1 MHNCIYTAHCTEAFC
16 DKSCPILVE
25 TSYLL
30 ERNGITF
37 ANPVF
42 SAPIDKVRKML
53 KVLEL
58 ADGRFSVYKID
69 PDETTIQSSDLLTY
83 CAICKYW
90 KGSRL
95 HCNVYNLK
103 YSKYID
109 ELKKTWNGTPESEN
123 LQYMKI
129 WSESA
134 KVLIVSNFDYV
145 NFSDYESQ
153 AMLNLIQQRQ
163 SQGLTTILVSP
174 QIGMLVSSKKSS
186 FFDMLAKMMSMNII
200 KLPSGSEMGGVKP

>member
-1 MHNCIYTAHCTEAFC
+1 MHNCIFTAHCTEAFC
-16 DKSCPILVE
+16 DKSCPVLVE

-30 ERNGITF
+30 ERNNITF
-37 ANPVF
+37 TNPVF
-42 SAPIDKVRKML
+42 SATDDKVRKML
-53 KVLEL
+53 RIL
-58 ADGRFSVYKID
+58 ASAESRFGVYLIE

-90 KGSRL
+90 KGNRL

-109 ELKKTWNGTPESEN
+109 ELKQTWNGGSESET

-145 NFSDYESQ
+145 SFNDYESQ
-153 AMLNLIQQRQ
+153 TILNLIQQRQ
-163 SQGLTTILVSP
+163 SQGFTTILVSP
-174 QIGMLVSSKKSS
+174 PIGTLVSAKQST
-186 FFDMLAKMMSMNII
+186 FFTILATMMKNNII
-200 KLPSGSEMGGVKP
+200 RPQGGGGNA

>member
-1 MHNCIYTAHCTEAFC
+1 MHNCIFTAHCTEAFC

-30 ERNGITF
+30 ERN
-37 ANPVF
+37 NLSMSSLVF
-42 SAPIDKVRKML
+42 SASDTKVNKMQRI
-53 KVLEL
+53 L
-58 ADGRFSVYKID
+58 AAVDGKFGVYRIS
-69 PDETTIQSSDLLTY
+69 PDENTVQSADLLTY

-109 ELKKTWNGTPESEN
+109 EMKQTWNGGAESDN
-123 LQYMKI
+123 YQYMKI

-134 KVLIVSNFDYV
+134 KVLIISNFDYV
-145 NFSDYESQ
+145 NFGDFESQ
-153 AMLNLIQQRQ
+153 TLLNLIQTRQ
-163 SQGLTTILVSP
+163 ASGLTTIMVSP
-174 QIGMLVSSKKSS
+174 QIGTLVSGKKST
-186 FFDMLAKMMSMNII
+186 FFDILARMMNDNII
-200 KLPSGSEMGGVKP
+200 KPQEGGGNE

>member
-1 MHNCIYTAHCTEAFC
+1 MHNCIFTAHCTEAFC

-30 ERNGITF
+30 ERNGINMN
-37 ANPVF
+37 NPVF
-42 SAPIDKVRKML
+42 SASEDKVQKML
-53 KVLEL
+53 KILSAV
-58 ADGRFSVYKID
+58 DGKFGVYRISA
-69 PDETTIQSSDLLTY
+69 DETTIQGADLLTY
-83 CAICKYW
+83 CAICKHW

-109 ELKKTWNGTPESEN
+109 ETKKSWNGSPESDN
-123 LQYMKI
+123 FQYMKI

-145 NFSDYESQ
+145 NFGDFESQ
-153 AMLNLIQQRQ
+153 TLLNLIQLRQ
-163 SQGLTTILVSP
+163 AAGLTTILVSP
-174 QIGMLVSSKKSS
+174 QIGTLVSAKRST
-186 FFDMLAKMMSMNII
+186 FFEILVTMMKNNII
-200 KLPSGSEMGGVKP
+200 KPNEGGGDD

>member
-1 MHNCIYTAHCTEAFC
+1 MHNCIFTAHCTEAFC
-16 DKSCPILVE
+16 DKSCPTLTE

-37 ANPVF
+37 SNPVF
-42 SAPIDKVRKML
+42 SASEDKVRKML
-53 KVLEL
+53 RIL
-58 ADGRFSVYKID
+58 ASAEGKFGVYRVAS
-69 PDETTIQSSDLLTY
+69 DENTIQSADLLTY
-83 CAICKYW
+83 CAICKHW

-109 ELKKTWNGTPESEN
+109 EMKQTWGGNAESEN
-123 LQYMKI
+123 YQYMKI

-145 NFSDYESQ
+145 NFGDFESQ
-153 AMLNLIQQRQ
+153 TLLNLIQTRQ
-163 SQGLTTILVSP
+163 AAGLTTILVSP
-174 QIGMLVSSKKSS
+174 QIGTLVSSKKST
-186 FFDMLAKMMSMNII
+186 FFDILAKMMQNNII
-200 KLPSGSEMGGVKP
+200 KPLQGGGGDE